1 MSKFDSNINIIH
13 INDAVFD
20 LKTAAEGRLSVN
32 NIFI

>member
-20 LKTAAEGRLSVN
+20 LKTAAEGKIIS
-32 NIFI
+32 